1 MKKILALSLAAA
13 MILCAAA
20 CKEDKNTESGS
31 SKLPESSQT
40 NNVSSEKNES
50 ETASTEKNES
60 ETASTDNGLA
70 KAVSKKA
77 KEALAQVVTNN
88 MTEVEKAKIAYDW
101 LFFHFKYRAMTVD
114 LSNGYTNELTLELAD
129 YYFRYHKGS
138 CEHYAAA
145 QKVLLEELGFE
156 VMYVEGERYD
166 RGAKAWGEH
175 VWVMMQVDGNW
186 YHVDGLFGGNH
197 TAALSSMFCVP
208 DSAIENTHR
217 WDKTKYPACTNPQ
230 ILK

>member
-1 MKKILALSLAAA
+1 MKKILALTLALAF
-13 MILCAAA
+13 MLCFAG
-20 CKEDKNTESGS
+20 CGEKNIESS
-31 SKLPESSQT
+31 SAKPQESSQISSA
-40 NNVSSEKNES
+40 SSEKNVS
-50 ETASTEKNES
+50 ETASS
-60 ETASTDNGLA
+60 DSLA
-70 KAVSKKA
+70 ENVSKKA
-77 KEALAQVVTNN
+77 KEALSQVVTNS
-88 MTEVEKAKIAYDW
+88 MTEVEKAKISYDW

-114 LSNGYTNELTLELAD
+114 LSNGYTDELTLELAD

-156 VMYVEGERYD
+156 VKYVEGERYD
-166 RGAKAWGEH
+166 SGAGVWGEH
-175 VWVMMQVDGNW
+175 VWVMMNVGGNW

-208 DSAIENTHR
+208 DSAIEGTHR
-217 WDKTKYPACTNPQ
+217 WDKSKYPACTNPQ

>member
-1 MKKILALSLAAA
+1 MKKFFALTLAIAVILSFAACDNNKHVDDNSSVTPSVSSQINSIASENEEDKTASYEALSQ
-13 MILCAAA
+13 
-20 CKEDKNTESGS
+20 S
-31 SKLPESSQT
+31 
-40 NNVSSEKNES
+40 VS
-50 ETASTEKNES
+50 
-60 ETASTDNGLA
+60 D
-70 KAVSKKA
+70 KA
-77 KEALAQVVTNN
+77 KRTLAQVVTNN
-88 MTEVEKAKIAYDW
+88 TTRVEKAKNAYDW

-145 QKVLLEELGFE
+145 QKVLFEELGFE

-175 VWVMMQVDGNW
+175 VWVMMKVDGNW

>member
-1 MKKILALSLAAA
+1 MKKILVITLALVFALSLAS
-13 MILCAAA
+13 CG
-20 CKEDKNTESGS
+20 NNNVESS
-31 SKLPESSQT
+31 SEKPLESSQI
-40 NNVSSEKNES
+40 SSVASKENES
-50 ETASTEKNES
+50 DTASFDDLAEK
-60 ETASTDNGLA
+60 
-70 KAVSKKA
+70 VSQKA
-77 KEALAQVVTNN
+77 KEALSQGVNNN
-88 MTEVEKAKIAYDW
+88 MTDVEKAKFSYDW

-114 LSNGYTNELTLELAD
+114 LSNGYTDKLTLDLAD

-156 VMYVEGERYD
+156 VKYVEGERYD
-166 RGAKAWGEH
+166 RGAGVWGEH
-175 VWVMMQVDGNW
+175 VWVMMNVGGNW

-197 TAALSSMFCVP
+197 TVALSSMFCVP
-208 DSAIENTHR
+208 DSAIESTHR

>member
-1 MKKILALSLAAA
+1 MKKIFALTLAVA
-13 MILCAAA
+13 MMLCFAS
-20 CKEDKNTESGS
+20 CGDNNTESGS
-31 SKLPESSQT
+31 DKSAESLQINS
-40 NNVSSEKNES
+40 VASEKAES
-50 ETASTEKNES
+50 EVTSS
-60 ETASTDNGLA
+60 DNLA
-70 KAVSKKA
+70 QTVSQKA
-77 KEALAQVVTNN
+77 KEALSQVVTNN
-88 MTEVEKAKIAYDW
+88 MTEVEKAKISYDW

-114 LSNGYTNELTLELAD
+114 LSNGYTDELTLELAD

-156 VMYVEGERYD
+156 VKYVEGERYD
-166 RGAKAWGEH
+166 SGAGVWGEH
-175 VWVMMQVDGNW
+175 VWVMMNVGGNW

-208 DSAIENTHR
+208 DSAIESTHR
-217 WDKTKYPACTNPQ
+217 WDKTKYPACTNAQ

>member
-1 MKKILALSLAAA
+1 MKKILAMTLAAA
-13 MILCAAA
+13 MMLCFAA
-20 CKEDKNTESGS
+20 CGNNDNTESS
-31 SKLPESSQT
+31 SVDSQA
-40 NNVSSEKNES
+40 SSEISSAASQNSES
-50 ETASTEKNES
+50 EAASSNS
-60 ETASTDNGLA
+60 LAET
-70 KAVSKKA
+70 VSKKA
-77 KEALAQVVTNN
+77 KEALSQVVTSN
-88 MTEVEKAKIAYDW
+88 MTEVEKAKISYDW

-114 LSNGYTNELTLELAD
+114 LSNGYTDELTLELAD

-156 VMYVEGERYD
+156 VRYVEGERYD
-166 RGAKAWGEH
+166 SGAGVWGEH
-175 VWVMMQVDGNW
+175 VWVMMNVNGNW

-208 DSAIENTHR
+208 DTAIENTHR
-217 WDKTKYPACTNPQ
+217 WDKSKYPACTNPQ

>member
-1 MKKILALSLAAA
+1 MKKIFALGLVAVMLLS
-13 MILCAAA
+13 MAA
-20 CKEDKNTESGS
+20 CGNKENNEGS
-31 SKLPESSQT
+31 SQKPADSSEISSI
-40 NNVSSEKNES
+40 VSSDTDD
-50 ETASTEKNES
+50 TASLQSLKDT
-60 ETASTDNGLA
+60 
-70 KAVSKKA
+70 VSQKA

-88 MTEVEKAKIAYDW
+88 MTEVEKAKISYDW

-114 LSNGYTNELTLELAD
+114 LTNGYTDKLTLELAD

-145 QKVLLEELGFE
+145 QKVLLEELGYN
-156 VMYVEGERYD
+156 VQYVEGERYD
-166 RGAKAWGEH
+166 RGAGVWGEH
-175 VWVMMQVDGNW
+175 VWVMMEVDGKW

-208 DSAIENTHR
+208 DSAIESTHR
-217 WDKTKYPACTNPQ
+217 WDKSKYPACTDPQ

>member
-1 MKKILALSLAAA
+1 MKKIFVLVLVAALLLST
-13 MILCAAA
+13 AA
-20 CKEDKNTESGS
+20 CKNKENNESDS
-31 SKLPESSQT
+31 QKPADSSQI
-40 NNVSSEKNES
+40 SSIASENENEDPAALEALNES
-50 ETASTEKNES
+50 
-60 ETASTDNGLA
+60 
-70 KAVSKKA
+70 VSQKA

-88 MTEVEKAKIAYDW
+88 MTEVEKAKISYDW

-114 LSNGYTNELTLELAD
+114 LTNGYTDKLTLELAD

-145 QKVLLEELGFE
+145 QKVLLEELGYN
-156 VMYVEGERYD
+156 VQYVEGERYD
-166 RGAKAWGEH
+166 RGAGVWGEH
-175 VWVMMQVDGNW
+175 VWVMMEVEGKW

-208 DSAIENTHR
+208 DSAIESTHR
-217 WDKTKYPACTNPQ
+217 WDKSKYPACTNPQ

>member
-13 MILCAAA
+13 LIFCFSA
-20 CKEDKNTESGS
+20 CKENESVES
-31 SKLPESSQT
+31 SSNKAPESSQINST
-40 NNVSSEKNES
+40 SSEKSES
-50 ETASTEKNES
+50 ETASSDNDLA
-60 ETASTDNGLA
+60 ETVSQKA
-70 KAVSKKA
+70 KA
-77 KEALAQVVTNN
+77 ALSQVVTNN
-88 MTEVEKAKIAYDW
+88 MTEVEKAKISYDW

-114 LSNGYTNELTLELAD
+114 LSNGYTDELTLQLAD

-156 VMYVEGERYD
+156 VRYVEGERYD
-166 RGAKAWGEH
+166 RGADVWGEH
-175 VWVMMQVDGNW
+175 VWVMMNVGGNW

-208 DSAIENTHR
+208 DSALESTHR
-217 WDKTKYPACTNPQ
+217 WDKAKYPACTNPQ